1 MSDRLAPPTALPPTA
16 APRTASPPPPP
27 SAVPPVPRWRRST
40 RSTGMNNC
48 VEAAP
53 LPGAAL
59 AVRDSKDVD
68 RPPLRFSA
76 AAWSTFVAGLGPQ
89 AVPRR
94 FS

>member
-1 MSDRLAPPTALPPTA
+1 MPDRLAPSA
-16 APRTASPPPPP
+16 ASPSPSPPA
-27 SAVPPVPRWRRST
+27 STVPHAPRWRRSS

-48 VEAAP
+48 VETA
-53 LPGAAL
+53 LLGGAAL

-76 AAWSTFVAGLGPQ
+76 AAWNTFVDGLGPHG
-89 AVPRR
+89 AGPRR

>member
-1 MSDRLAPPTALPPTA
+1 
-16 APRTASPPPPP
+16 
-27 SAVPPVPRWRRST
+27 
-40 RSTGMNNC
+40 MNNC

-76 AAWSTFVAGLGPQ
+76 AAWSTFVAGLNPQ